1 MYDIELHYLTIYKNT
16 FILYTF
22 LFNFISKIIFL
33 TLQRDIKQSLI
44 VLALLI
50 LFMKRYFEWARS
62 FMYFLSL
69 SEEF

>member
-1 MYDIELHYLTIYKNT
+1 MYDIELHYLTIYKHT

-22 LFNFISKIIFL
+22 IFNFISKIIFL
-33 TLQRDIKQSLI
+33 TLQRDIKQSLT
-44 VLALLI
+44 VLAL